1 MQRSNWQASHLQRST
16 RHSRAAKDQA
26 IIKLDAQAK
35 DLAKLNQ
42 QATLINHESTTFR
55 QTLLRSQ
62 PTRHT
67 SRPLGTRP
75 LGTRISARLRG
86 PQEEEWQSVPKE
98 WLNDEK
104 GLQNV
109 KTEAEMSKTGLESD
123 EDAISDLTELS
134 EEVSDDS
141 KLNAPSLG
149 RKLVGSPAIE
159 LREKSGEPQALDNT
173 YVEWE
178 TVSELII
185 VPLPILISTKICTT
199 LEEWEYFPVRF
210 EKATHYSEKALYKV
224 LSHDIVP
231 IATQELRVRS
241 FLHNLDRCIQI
252 EIRKSRESAV

>member
-26 IIKLDAQAK
+26 IIKLDAQAR

-42 QATLINHESTTFR
+42 QAALINHESTTFR

-62 PTRHT
+62 PIKHT
-67 SRPLGTRP
+67 SRP

-98 WLNDEK
+98 WLNDLK
-104 GLQNV
+104 SFQNV
-109 KTEAEMSKTGLESD
+109 KTEAELSKTGLESD

-149 RKLVGSPAIE
+149 RRLVGSPTIE
-159 LREKSGEPQALDNT
+159 LREKSGGPQALDNT

-185 VPLPILISTKICTT
+185 VPLPILILMKICTT
-199 LEEWEYFPVRF
+199 LEEWEHFPVRF

-241 FLHNLDRCIQI
+241 FSHSFDRCIQI
-252 EIRKSRESAV
+252 EIRKSRKSAV